1 MIDMEKQDLLTIRV
15 MILDTSYP
23 IKIRR
28 EEEEIYRKAA
38 KQLNERILA
47 YRKKF
52 VRNLNDID
60 YVIMVAFEL
69 SLLSLR
75 LEEERDNSPFI
86 STIQALDNRL
96 AEYLKNNQLDTK
108 NEE

>member
-52 VRNLNDID
+52 DRNLNDID

-86 STIQALDNRL
+86 STIPALDNRL

>member
-1 MIDMEKQDLLTIRV
+1 MEDDFFTIRV
-15 MILDTSYP
+15 NILNTSYP
-23 IKIRR
+23 INIKR

-52 VRNLNDID
+52 DRNLNDID

>member
-52 VRNLNDID
+52 DRNLNDID

-96 AEYLKNNQLDTK
+96 AEYLKSNQLDTK

>member
-28 EEEEIYRKAA
+28 EKEEIYRKAA

-52 VRNLNDID
+52 DRNLNDID

-96 AEYLKNNQLDTK
+96 AEYLKSNQLDTK

>member
-1 MIDMEKQDLLTIRV
+1 MIDMEKQDSLTIRV

-52 VRNLNDID
+52 DRNLNDID

>member
-1 MIDMEKQDLLTIRV
+1 M
-15 MILDTSYP
+15 DTSYP

-52 VRNLNDID
+52 DRNLNDID

>member
-47 YRKKF
+47 YRKSSIET
-52 VRNLNDID
+52 L
-60 YVIMVAFEL
+60 MTL
-69 SLLSLR
+69 
-75 LEEERDNSPFI
+75 
-86 STIQALDNRL
+86 TM
-96 AEYLKNNQLDTK
+96 
-108 NEE
+108 

>member
-1 MIDMEKQDLLTIRV
+1 MEKQDLLTIRV

-52 VRNLNDID
+52 DRNLNDID

>member
-47 YRKKF
+47 YRKKIGRAH
-52 VRNLNDID
+52 V
-60 YVIMVAFEL
+60 
-69 SLLSLR
+69 
-75 LEEERDNSPFI
+75 
-86 STIQALDNRL
+86 
-96 AEYLKNNQLDTK
+96 
-108 NEE
+108 

>member
-52 VRNLNDID
+52 DRNLNDID

-96 AEYLKNNQLDTK
+96 AEYLKNNQLDTT

>member
-52 VRNLNDID
+52 DRNLNDID

-108 NEE
+108 NE

>member
-52 VRNLNDID
+52 DRNLNDID

>member
-1 MIDMEKQDLLTIRV
+1 MEKKDLLSIRV
-15 MILDTSYP
+15 MIMDTSYP
-23 IKIRR
+23 IKVKR

-38 KQLNERILA
+38 KQLNEKILA

-52 VRNLNDID
+52 DRNLNDID

-69 SLLSLR
+69 SLLRLQ

-96 AEYLKNNQLDTK
+96 AEYFNNNQTDTK

>member
-52 VRNLNDID
+52 DRNLNDID

-75 LEEERDNSPFI
+75 LEEERDSSPFI